1 MGAGPTRTRFVLALP
16 AALGRPQRR
25 TGASGSGSLGLAAT
39 IAIGLAL
46 FGGLALRAGS
56 VDGFRYYLSIR
67 AGDRYATPGQLLP
80 GQRTGHGDGYD
91 GQFYFFIAQDPF
103 LRNPVTAHSLDNSQ
117 RFRRILY
124 PLLAWLLSLGNRNL
138 LPYLLVLVNVL
149 ASSATV
155 AACAVA
161 ARRAGRPPVLAL
173 VVAIF
178 PGLWIPILYDL
189 TEPLQLALVAWGMLL
204 EIPLLLFLSALAK
217 ETTAVVQLTEMIRN
231 AAARRWG
238 RALQHGF
245 LLGLVVTWSLF
256 VLRVVRARE
265 SNLQGHLLDPPGAPL
280 LELVHAASAP
290 GRYAFLLPPI
300 LICALAIL
308 RFAWTRDRYAAG
320 AALYGLVGLAAG
332 SDTWIDPLGYYR
344 VIAVAAVLA
353 FMSWTVAGDR
363 LGAAVVI
370 LMAFAGGIG
379 LASALGA

>member
-1 MGAGPTRTRFVLALP
+1 MLL
-16 AALGRPQRR
+16 
-25 TGASGSGSLGLAAT
+25 T
-39 IAIGLAL
+39 IAFGLAL
-46 FGGLALRAGS
+46 FATLALRAGS
-56 VDGFRYYLSIR
+56 VDGFHYYQSIR
-67 AGDRYATPGQLLP
+67 AGDRYATPGHLLP
-80 GQRTGHGDGYD
+80 GQRTVHGDGYD

-103 LRNPVTAHSLDNSQ
+103 LRSPATAHSLDNSQ

-124 PLLAWLLSLGNRNL
+124 PFVAWLLSLGNRGA

-149 ASSATV
+149 ASAATV

-161 ARRAGRPPVLAL
+161 ARRAGRPPILAL
-173 VVAIF
+173 AVAIF

-204 EIPLLLFLSALAK
+204 EIPVLLFLSALAK
-217 ETTAVVQLTEMIRN
+217 ETAAVVQLTELVRSTLARN
-231 AAARRWG
+231 WA

-245 LLGLVVTWSLF
+245 LLGLIVAWSLF
-256 VLRVVRARE
+256 VLRAVRARE

-280 LELVHAASAP
+280 LELLRASSAP

-332 SDTWIDPLGYYR
+332 TDTWIDPLGYYR
-344 VIAVAAVLA
+344 VIAVAAVLT

-363 LGAAVVI
+363 LGAAAVV
-370 LMAFAGGIG
+370 LVAFAGGLG

>member
-1 MGAGPTRTRFVLALP
+1 
-16 AALGRPQRR
+16 LGRPLRR
-25 TGASGSGSLGLAAT
+25 TGSSGSGWFGLWAT
-39 IAIGLAL
+39 IAVGLAL
-46 FGGLALRAGS
+46 FAALGLRAGS

-80 GQRTGHGDGYD
+80 GQHPVHGNGYD

-124 PLLAWLLSLGNRNL
+124 PLLAGLLSLGNRSL

-149 ASSATV
+149 ASAATV

-238 RALQHGF
+238 RALQNGF

-280 LELVHAASAP
+280 LELVHAASTP

-379 LASALGA
+379 LASAVGA